1 MDRAVVGVGVGF
13 YTLFSD
19 IAQSSLCF
27 QRVFT
32 SEVYQ
37 AKLNANSIASI
48 LFEWKF
54 RENQLTKLSS
64 FKSRGLTLNVKW
76 HSSMLQLDCGFPS
89 IKCISIRSAHFIQM
103 RTSAVVNL
111 LQTLIIY

>member
-48 LFEWKF
+48 
-54 RENQLTKLSS
+54 QV
-64 FKSRGLTLNVKW
+64 GLNGNFGK
-76 HSSMLQLDCGFPS
+76 
-89 IKCISIRSAHFIQM
+89 I
-103 RTSAVVNL
+103 N
-111 LQTLIIY
+111 